1 MEEGQEAVF
10 IRVVR
15 KDVPERV
22 LFEQRLGGGDG
33 VSHENIWGGGGW
45 GVGAGAQGP
54 GLLV

>member
-33 VSHENIWGGGGW
+33 VSPENIWGGW
-45 GVGAGAQGP
+45 GVGAGAQGL